1 MGKESKAFVPL
12 LLGIAMAIGLL
23 LGLGLGGSDQ
33 EKRSNK
39 WEKIDQVLQYVEHDY
54 VDSVSRNSLEED
66 AISYLLQR
74 LDPHSYYISEENV
87 ARVNEPLN
95 GGFQG
100 IGIEF
105 NFKSDTVYVIKTIKG
120 GPAEKAGLLPGDR
133 LIKADSV
140 VIAGKGLATVDV
152 MKMLKGRSGSEVKV
166 VVLRDHGETEFI
178 IERGEIELSSIESS
192 YLLNDSVIY
201 VRLERFAKNTYDEFM
216 AASLPLKTKSTK
228 HFVLDLRGNGGG
240 YLDAAVA
247 ISDEFLKDDLLITY
261 TEGKSRPRS
270 DYVATADGSFEEI
283 NLHILIDGYSASAS
297 EIIAGAMQDHKRA
310 VIYGKRSYGK
320 GLVQEQNEWQDG
332 SATRLTVARYYTP
345 NGRSIQRPYETLGTE
360 NQVLLDSARDN
371 IGGIVPDIE
380 VTRDTAGITWLY
392 AEIVHRGWIL
402 DFVYDYRDKNYG
414 QLKAMSYQAFQNE
427 VSDSTLLMELREY
440 LIAKEFDINESEWN
454 RSSLKMGLRV
464 RALLARGLF
473 SENEYFKITNTND
486 EGIRAI
492 IESIKKAEV

>member
-178 IERGEIELSSIESS
+178 IERS
-192 YLLNDSVIY
+192 
-201 VRLERFAKNTYDEFM
+201 
-216 AASLPLKTKSTK
+216 P
-228 HFVLDLRGNGGG
+228 
-240 YLDAAVA
+240 
-247 ISDEFLKDDLLITY
+247 
-261 TEGKSRPRS
+261 
-270 DYVATADGSFEEI
+270 
-283 NLHILIDGYSASAS
+283 
-297 EIIAGAMQDHKRA
+297 
-310 VIYGKRSYGK
+310 
-320 GLVQEQNEWQDG
+320 
-332 SATRLTVARYYTP
+332 
-345 NGRSIQRPYETLGTE
+345 
-360 NQVLLDSARDN
+360 
-371 IGGIVPDIE
+371 
-380 VTRDTAGITWLY
+380 GITNQHWC
-392 AEIVHRGWIL
+392 
-402 DFVYDYRDKNYG
+402 
-414 QLKAMSYQAFQNE
+414 
-427 VSDSTLLMELREY
+427 
-440 LIAKEFDINESEWN
+440 
-454 RSSLKMGLRV
+454 
-464 RALLARGLF
+464 
-473 SENEYFKITNTND
+473 
-486 EGIRAI
+486 
-492 IESIKKAEV
+492 